1 MKKAFTLIELLVV
14 IAIIAILA
22 ATLFP
27 AFAQA
32 KAAAKATV
40 TLNNIRQ
47 MGHSVAMYLTDNDD
61 IMPLAAVLRPDKN
74 GSNGTG
80 GSLGT
85 NLAYP
90 YPYNDYPQG
99 GPPASNSTTWSS
111 PGRQNMASCE
121 VQNSVTVYSG
131 STSLEAVNGA
141 LYGDIFN
148 VFYPTFPDTF
158 GGPGIP
164 ADNGV
169 TFNGDLHRYNSTAV
183 ADTTKCVEW
192 WCGNGNY
199 GWHGRTDCNPNLNC
213 GESTGPDTCIFTSGV
228 SPNAGANNGSGH
240 PFVPGNPALNDSA
253 IGEDIFS
260 AFNPYL
266 PQSMWIYPSKKAPFV
281 KVDSSVKVAPM
292 GTALY
297 PNVISTGGNGPWSDP
312 IGSVWGPASTG
323 DPAGFYIAYGYTYTQ
338 GQAIFTGI
346 SCSAASTVFAG
357 SNFVGTYSCYFRP
370 DRVK

>member
-61 IMPLAAVLRPDKN
+61 IMPLAAVLRPDAL
-74 GSNGTG
+74 GSNGQ
-80 GSLGT
+80 GSTIGT

-99 GPPASNSTTWSS
+99 GPPASRSTTWSS
-111 PGRQNMASCE
+111 PARQNMASCE

-131 STSLEAVNGA
+131 SLTLEAVNGA
-141 LYGDIFN
+141 QYGDIFN
-148 VFYPTFPDTF
+148 VFYPSLLDTF
-158 GGPGIP
+158 GGPGVP

-169 TFNGDLHRYNSTAV
+169 TFNGDLHRYNATAI

-213 GESTGPDTCIFTSGV
+213 GEPHGPDTCIFVNGQNPNQGV
-228 SPNAGANNGSGH
+228 YSPG
-240 PFVPGNPALNDSA
+240 LNDKSF
-253 IGEDIFS
+253 GEDIFS

-266 PQSMWIYPSKKAPFV
+266 PQSYWIYPSKKAPFV
-281 KVDSSVKVAPM
+281 KADTSVKVAPM
-292 GTALY
+292 GTATW
-297 PNVISTGGNGPWSDP
+297 PNVISNGGNGPWSDP
-312 IGSVWGPASTG
+312 LGSVWGGSASTG
-323 DPAGFYIAYGYTYTQ
+323 DPLGYLPTYQYTTGQVIA
-338 GQAIFTGI
+338 TGS
-346 SCSAASTVFAG
+346 SCSDANTAYTANVT
-357 SNFVGTYSCYFRP
+357 FVGTYSCYFRP

>member
-61 IMPLAAVLRPDKN
+61 IMPLAAVLRPDTN
-74 GSNGTG
+74 GSNGQ
-80 GSLGT
+80 GSTIGT

-90 YPYNDYPQG
+90 YPYNDWPQG
-99 GPPASNSTTWSS
+99 GPPASKSTVWST
-111 PGRQNMASCE
+111 PARQNMASCE

-131 STSLEAVNGA
+131 SLSLEQVNGA

-148 VFYPTFPDTF
+148 VFYPSLPDTF
-158 GGPGIP
+158 GGPGV
-164 ADNGV
+164 AQDNAV
-169 TFNGDLHRYNSTAV
+169 TFNGDLHRYNATAV
-183 ADTTKCVEW
+183 SDTTKCVEW

-213 GESTGPDTCIFTSGV
+213 GENKGPDTCIFTSGQ

-240 PFVPGNPALNDSA
+240 PYSPGLKDISF
-253 IGEDIFS
+253 GEDIFS
-260 AFNPYL
+260 GFNPYL
-266 PQSMWIYPSKKAPFV
+266 PQSNWIYPSKKSPFV
-281 KVDSSVKVAPM
+281 KVDTSVKVAAV
-292 GTALY
+292 GTATY
-297 PNVISTGGNGPWSDP
+297 PNIISSAGNGPWSDP
-312 IGSVWGPASTG
+312 VGSVWGAASTG
-323 DPAGFYIAYGYTYTQ
+323 DPLGYIGAGYQYAN
-338 GQAIFTGI
+338 GQTIFTGI
-346 SCSAASTVFAG
+346 SCKDANTAYNGA
-357 SNFVGTYSCYFRP
+357 NFVGTYSCYFRP